1 MTGPGQS
8 LDHLG
13 RRRVVL
19 TGIGVVTPAGCDLDT
34 FTDTV
39 MAGRPT
45 AAPVTRFDPS
55 RLPTRFACQVSGFD
69 PGRYLSGKDLRR
81 ADLFAQYALCAA
93 LDAFADAGTPSCAPV
108 RGGIVC
114 GSSFGG
120 AHSYAVQAL
129 NCRDR
134 GPTEVSPLTTTLLIP
149 NSAAAFIGMK
159 LDWHGPSIT
168 LSTACASGIDAIST
182 GVGLIRDGRCD
193 LVLAGATDS
202 AGVSEVMMAAFCQ
215 SDALSTRNDDVATAS
230 RPFSVGRDGYV
241 MGEGAAFLALEP
253 LDGALDRGARIYAEI
268 AGTAQST
275 DSHHLTAPNPTGKW
289 VTTCMNTAIT
299 DAGLT
304 CADIGSINAH
314 GPSTPLGDAM
324 EARALIAA
332 FDGAPP
338 PVTSSKGV
346 FGHLMGAS
354 GAAEAAVAALT
365 VYRGLVPPTAGHE
378 KLAEDCEG
386 LDVVTGGAP
395 RYTGCLPVLS
405 NSFGLGGQNSCV
417 ILAPPGY
424 RSLS

>member
-1 MTGPGQS
+1 MTS
-8 LDHLG
+8 REKLLDHLG
-13 RRRVVL
+13 RRRVVV
-19 TGIGVVTPAGCDLDT
+19 TGIGVTTPAGCDLDT

-39 MAGRPT
+39 MAGAPT
-45 AAPVTRFDPS
+45 AGPITRFDPTG
-55 RLPTRFACQVSGFD
+55 LPTRFACQVSGFR
-69 PGRYLSGKDLRR
+69 PERYLSGKDLRR

-93 LDAFADAGTPSCAPV
+93 LDAHADAGEPPSDPT
-108 RGGIVC
+108 RSGIVC

-120 AHSYAVQAL
+120 AHSYTLQAL
-129 NCRDR
+129 NCLDR
-134 GPTEVSPLTTTLLIP
+134 GPEEVSPLTTTLLIP

-159 LDWHGPSIT
+159 LAWHGPSTT

-202 AGVSEVMMAAFCQ
+202 AGVTLLMMAAFCQ

-241 MGEGAAFLALEP
+241 MGEGSAFLALEP
-253 LDGALDRGARIYAEI
+253 LDDALARGARIYAEI

-275 DSHHLTAPNPTGKW
+275 DSHHLTAPNPAGTW
-289 VTTCMNTAIT
+289 VTACMNTALA

-304 CADIGSINAH
+304 PGDIGSVNAH

-324 EARALIAA
+324 ETRALLAT
-332 FDGAPP
+332 FHGTPP
-338 PVTSSKGV
+338 PVTSSKSV

-365 VYRGLVPPTAGHE
+365 AFRGLVPPTAGHD
-378 KLAEDCEG
+378 KLADDCAG
-386 LDVVTGGAP
+386 LDVVTGRP
-395 RYTGCLPVLS
+395 RDTGGRPVLS
-405 NSFGLGGQNSCV
+405 NSFGLGGQNSCIV
-417 ILAPPGY
+417 LTPPGW
-424 RSLS
+424 SPLS